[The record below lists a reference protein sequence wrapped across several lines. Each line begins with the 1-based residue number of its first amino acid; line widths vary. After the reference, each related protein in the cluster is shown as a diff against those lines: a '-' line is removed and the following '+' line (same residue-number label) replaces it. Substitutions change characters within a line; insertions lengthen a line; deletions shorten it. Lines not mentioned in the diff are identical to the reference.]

1 MTTGTALLLF
11 SLGSVLRLDILA
23 WLTAFV
29 LFAVGFWYLWWQLQK
44 WRQLTSDLSSLKRQ
58 NTHSIE
64 YDLVLKAMKLTIW
77 RIDIATR
84 TLTYE
89 IDYREGEDSLTSETG
104 MSIDRLFTYVAP
116 QHIQQVRKAMTD
128 LMEGKTDELHEQY
141 QMLLPHSSSYYW
153 SESFA
158 TIDKR
163 DDAGRPLVIV
173 GTSMRID
180 RQKEIE
186 RQLIEARNQAQES
199 DRLKTAFLANMS
211 HEVRTPLNAIVGF
224 SEVLPMAQSEEERN
238 ALINLINENN
248 VQLLRLF
255 DDMVSMSKLEAGGSA
270 VKKTHFS
277 LKPLLEEIRVKY
289 EQEAA
294 KKGLTLAIDPLP
306 DDLQL
311 YTDRD
316 RLREILNQYVN
327 NAVKFTA
334 SGGITLGCTQQG
346 ATLRIWVRD
355 TGKGIPEALCNSQLF
370 ERFFKI
376 DEFVPG
382 TGLGLSIC
390 RSLAVS
396 LGGTVGVVST
406 PGKGSTF
413 WVDLELS

>member
-1 MTTGTALLLF
+1 
-11 SLGSVLRLDILA
+11 
-23 WLTAFV
+23 
-29 LFAVGFWYLWWQLQK
+29 
-44 WRQLTSDLSSLKRQ
+44 
-58 NTHSIE
+58 
-64 YDLVLKAMKLTIW
+64 
-77 RIDIATR
+77 
-84 TLTYE
+84 
-89 IDYREGEDSLTSETG
+89 
-104 MSIDRLFTYVAP
+104 
-116 QHIQQVRKAMTD
+116 
-128 LMEGKTDELHEQY
+128 
-141 QMLLPHSSSYYW
+141 
-153 SESFA
+153 
-158 TIDKR
+158 
-163 DDAGRPLVIV
+163 
-173 GTSMRID
+173 
-180 RQKEIE
+180 
-186 RQLIEARNQAQES
+186 
-199 DRLKTAFLANMS
+199 MS